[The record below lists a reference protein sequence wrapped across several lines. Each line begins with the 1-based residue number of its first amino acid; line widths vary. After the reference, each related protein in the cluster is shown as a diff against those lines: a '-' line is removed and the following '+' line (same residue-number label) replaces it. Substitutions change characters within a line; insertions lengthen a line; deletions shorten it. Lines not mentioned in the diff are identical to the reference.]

1 MLRRV
6 LRWGFP
12 AVLSGLVA
20 LGAFFPIQWAAGFVL
35 PDNIKTLAPDLEIRG
50 TIWRGSVSGLP
61 VFGTASLKISP
72 LSRSAEIESGQGRN
86 YVAGIASP
94 SAIKDLDFRMN
105 LATVPFTDGRL
116 QGLRGD
122 FVAEI
127 SELKIENQSCQ
138 SATGTAR
145 TDVLQRNG
153 GQIQWTGP
161 ELSGPIRCEDGVLI
175 ADLSGKDAQQ
185 TITALVKL
193 SPDGTYRADVN
204 VRTVREEADAV
215 LPLFGF
221 SRSGQNFVLTE
232 QGKWR

>member
-1 MLRRV
+1 MFARISSWV
-6 LRWGFP
+6 LP
-12 AVLSGLVA
+12 AVVSGIVA
-20 LGAFFPIQWAAGFVL
+20 LAAFFPIRWAAGFVL
-35 PDNIKTLAPDLEIRG
+35 PDNIDTIAPDLEMRG

-61 VFGTASLKISP
+61 IFGTANVKIAP

-86 YVAGIASP
+86 YVSGNASP
-94 SAIKDLDFRMN
+94 SGIKDLDFRMD
-105 LATVPFTDGRL
+105 LSTVPFTDGRL
-116 QGLRGD
+116 QGLRGE
-122 FVAEI
+122 FVAQI
-127 SELKIENQSCQ
+127 SELKIVDQSCQ
-138 SATGTAR
+138 SATGTSR

-161 ELSGPIRCEDGVLI
+161 ELSGPIRCENGVLI

-185 TITALVKL
+185 TISALVKL

-204 VRTVREEADAV
+204 VRTLRQEADAV